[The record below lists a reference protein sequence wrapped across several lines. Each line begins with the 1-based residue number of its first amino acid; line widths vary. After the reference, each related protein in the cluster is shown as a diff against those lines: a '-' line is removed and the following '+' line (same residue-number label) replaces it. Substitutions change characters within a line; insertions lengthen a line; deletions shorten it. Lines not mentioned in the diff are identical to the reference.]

1 MKTNPTQHCASCGK
15 EREKLYQHNICRI
28 CLDESF
34 ANLRPM
40 IDSFRAMGEQGP
52 ANRDVAVSCGAT

>member
-1 MKTNPTQHCASCGK
+1 MNTTTNQRCASCGK
-15 EREKLYQHNICRI
+15 ERDKLYQHNLCRV

-34 ANLRPM
+34 AKLRPT

-52 ANRDVAVSCGAT
+52 ANRDLAVSVHGT